1 MCGLNHLSLFLSTL
15 FWPMNMVS
23 IYFRTCSILFYFIF
37 FYTFI
42 FHTFFLFQKII
53 NSHFLIIFPQTNRCT
68 TRSACS
74 SPLNKPTNRWISM
87 DAQKCIDFQL
97 ITPDSLP
104 IQSNSTVSFCLFYFF
119 FFCFLFLYIG
129 QFVVIHYCLWKKQ
142 IFIVQNIL
150 YSLSNV
156 LT

>member
-1 MCGLNHLSLFLSTL
+1 
-15 FWPMNMVS
+15 MVS

-104 IQSNSTVSFCLFYFF
+104 IQSNSTVSFFLFVLFF
-119 FFCFLFLYIG
+119 FSLFV
-129 QFVVIHYCLWKKQ
+129 FVYWAICSDSLLFVKKTNFYSTKHS
-142 IFIVQNIL
+142 ILSIKCSHLGENTEILSINFIVKIF
-150 YSLSNV
+150 Y
-156 LT
+156 